1 MEKIFVKVTARAGE
15 ELHVDLGVIDAI
27 EQVIETRG
35 GHWLTNKDGSL
46 KVIGSTLL
54 LSSGAQ
60 LRVKETAEQILDDGQ
75 RLANRNHL
83 EATL

>member
-1 MEKIFVKVTARAGE
+1 MEKIFVKVTARTGE

-35 GHWLTNKDGSL
+35 GQWLTNKDGSP

-60 LRVKETAEQILDDGQ
+60 LRVKETAEQIFDDAAN
-75 RLANRNHL
+75 LMNRNHP
-83 EATL
+83 EASS